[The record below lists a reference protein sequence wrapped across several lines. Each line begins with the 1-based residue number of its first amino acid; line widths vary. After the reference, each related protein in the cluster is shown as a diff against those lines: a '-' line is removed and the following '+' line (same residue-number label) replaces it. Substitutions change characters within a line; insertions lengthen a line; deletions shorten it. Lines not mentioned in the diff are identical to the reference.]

1 VTSSLSGEILRFSN
15 SSFRIVSNS
24 ALADSKSKSSLNWV
38 GGADLPPVLNFLS
51 LEEIEIKK
59 NFYLILVVSIWKVSL
74 VILIGAAVVIIL
86 SIALVIVTSIAL
98 K

>member
-1 VTSSLSGEILRFSN
+1 MTSSLSGEILRFSN

-38 GGADLPPVLNFLS
+38 GGADLPPVLKFFLS
-51 LEEIEIKK
+51 LAEIKIK
-59 NFYLILVVSIWKVSL
+59 YFYLILVVSIWKVSL

>member
-1 VTSSLSGEILRFSN
+1 MTSSLSGEILRFSN

-38 GGADLPPVLNFLS
+38 GGADLPPVLIFL
-51 LEEIEIKK
+51 LLIKMK
-59 NFYLILVVSIWKVSL
+59 KMYYLILVVSIWKVSL